1 MNKLMIFVITL
12 FIVLIIGFIFIREGN
27 MPINK
32 NDKTNVIFLIKPG
45 ENLNQI
51 TNNLIKNNL
60 IRNKISFYL
69 TVKKLGIERKIQAG
83 DFRLSPSMSAETIAN
98 SITHGTIDIWVTLLE
113 GWRREEAAQEISSKV
128 GIPEVE
134 IAQSFKEGYMFPDT
148 YLFPKNAT
156 TENLKKIISGNFES
170 KINSLSSNSIQ
181 QLGLTT
187 DQLVNIASLVERE
200 AKLHAD
206 RQKVASIIYKR
217 LKSDWALNI
226 DATIQY
232 ALGYQVFDK
241 SWWKKELSADDLKLD
256 SPYNTYLHTGLPP
269 TPICNPSLSSLTA
282 VTEIDPNIDSWFYIS
297 DKSGK
302 MHYSKTLEDHNAN
315 VERYLR

>member
-1 MNKLMIFVITL
+1 MNKFFILISIIVILIFS
-12 FIVLIIGFIFIREGN
+12 GFIFVREGN
-27 MPINK
+27 MPVNK
-32 NDKTNVIFLIKPG
+32 SDKTSVIFLIKPG

-51 TNNLIKNNL
+51 TNNLVKNNL

-69 TVKKLGIERKIQAG
+69 VVKKLGIERKIQAG

-98 SITHGTIDIWVTLLE
+98 NLTHGTIDIWVTLLE

-134 IAQSFKEGYMFPDT
+134 ITQSFKEGYMFPDT

-156 TENLKKIISGNFES
+156 TENLKKIISDNFDT
-170 KINSLSSNSIQ
+170 KIISLSSSSIQ
-181 QLGLTT
+181 QLGLST
-187 DQLVNIASLVERE
+187 DQIVNIASLVERE
-200 AKLHAD
+200 AKLPAD

-232 ALGYQVFDK
+232 SLGYQVTDK

-256 SPYNTYLHTGLPP
+256 TPYNTYLHTGLPP

-282 VTEIDPNIDSWFYIS
+282 VTEIDPNIEAWFYIS
-297 DKSGK
+297 DKTGK